1 MEAMTKDGHVEWLGR
16 VEDMPALLSQAAII
30 VYPSYYGEGIPR
42 VLLEACAAGR
52 PIVTTD
58 HPGCREA
65 VTHDLNGLLVPIKD
79 VNATM
84 MAIEKL
90 LNSRVLR
97 DDMGELS
104 RQRAV
109 NEFDIHLIAQETL
122 KTYKG

>member
-1 MEAMTKDGHVEWLGR
+1 MIKDTGVEWLGR
-16 VEDMPALLSQAAII
+16 VEDMPALLQKAAII

-52 PIVTTD
+52 PIITTD

-65 VTHDLNGLLVPIKD
+65 VSHDYNGMLVPIKD

-84 MAIEKL
+84 MAIERL
-90 LNSRVLR
+90 LGSRVLR

-109 NEFDIHLIAQETL
+109 EEFDINLIAQETL
-122 KTYKG
+122 KVYKT